1 MDEIDLD
8 EWDVGANDADKRR
21 IGSNIRYM
29 RQEKGLSQQDL
40 ARAMKERG
48 QTHWHQTTVS
58 RVERGTQEVN
68 LGELRALEQVLGSGL
83 MFGTRTDASMRGVGI
98 QVERTLALRQLRKV
112 HEALVESEKVV
123 RYLRALYQDPQL
135 DDESQDQADALS
147 GFEEAFDVNL
157 NRDQVEVLDDRTSPP
172 EESRA
177 DRLKKSIARR
187 KAATAKPSTTRV
199 RVQTDVQKDRAKK
212 E

>member
-1 MDEIDLD
+1 
-8 EWDVGANDADKRR
+8 
-21 IGSNIRYM
+21 M

-83 MFGTRTDASMRGVGI
+83 MFGTRTDVSMRGVGI

>member
-83 MFGTRTDASMRGVGI
+83 MFGTRTDVSMRGVGI

-147 GFEEAFDVNL
+147 G
-157 NRDQVEVLDDRTSPP
+157 
-172 EESRA
+172 
-177 DRLKKSIARR
+177 
-187 KAATAKPSTTRV
+187 
-199 RVQTDVQKDRAKK
+199 DVQKDRAKK

>member
-40 ARAMKERG
+40 AREMKGRG

-58 RVERGTQEVN
+58 RVERGAQEVN

-83 MFGTRTDASMRGVGI
+83 MFGTRTDANLRGIGV
-98 QVERTLALRQLRKV
+98 QVERTLALRRLRYV
-112 HEALVESEKVV
+112 HQALVESEKVV
-123 RYLRALYQDPQL
+123 RELRELYRDPQL
-135 DDESQDQADALS
+135 VEEHANEDPVADM
-147 GFEEAFDVNL
+147 EDAFDVSVD
-157 NRDQVEVLDDRTSPP
+157 RGQVEVVDDRTS
-172 EESRA
+172 
-177 DRLKKSIARR
+177 KKSR
-187 KAATAKPSTTRV
+187 STRSG
-199 RVQTDVQKDRAKK
+199 K
-212 E
+212 